1 MRTRACLQCW
11 AWFGLDAGHM
21 TRMAVLSDEMWAQI
35 EEVLPPV
42 KGAMGRP
49 MRDHRLL
56 VEGAI
61 YRYRTG
67 VAWRD
72 LPRDFGPWQTV
83 WKRHHRFSTDGTW
96 DKVLTA
102 LQVQADARGEINWRV
117 SVDSTSSRVHQ
128 HGATAARTLGGPS
141 SHTGGGVELQRS
153 TGSRR

>member
-1 MRTRACLQCW
+1 
-11 AWFGLDAGHM
+11 M
-21 TRMAVLSDEMWAQI
+21 TRIAVLSDEMWDRI
-35 EEVLPPV
+35 EAVLPPV
-42 KGAMGRP
+42 KGEMGRP

-72 LPRDFGPWQTV
+72 LPSDFGPWQTV

-102 LQVQADARGEINWRV
+102 LQVQADARGEIDWRV

-128 HGATAARTLGGPS
+128 HGATAARSQSGPS
-141 SHTGGGVELQRS
+141 SHTGGRVELQRS
-153 TGSRR
+153 AGSRR